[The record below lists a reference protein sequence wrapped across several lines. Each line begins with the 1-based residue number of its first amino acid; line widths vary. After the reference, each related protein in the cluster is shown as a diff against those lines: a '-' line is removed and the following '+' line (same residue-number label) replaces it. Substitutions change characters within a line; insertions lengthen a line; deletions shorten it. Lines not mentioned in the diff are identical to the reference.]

1 MSKTVCTNWDEFQ
14 KHYKDAIFHMKGCH
28 KLDNP
33 ADLIEIIGNLE
44 GLISDMYDNAHDMHR
59 GAEVMEDRLRL
70 YRSAI
75 ESLGFKRDLT
85 NPKAR

>member
-1 MSKTVCTNWDEFQ
+1 MSKTVCTNWAEFQ
-14 KHYKDAIFHMKGCH
+14 DHYKDASLHMKGCH
-28 KLDNP
+28 KLNNP

-44 GLISDMYDNAHDMHR
+44 GLINDMYNNAHDMHR

-70 YRSAI
+70 YRSSI

-85 NPKAR
+85 IPKV